1 MTDDSLPGTGLP
13 QWFIAG
19 VPGSIERRVR
29 FRYYIMMQNT
39 YSNIIAAIGNT
50 PLIEIQRLNPNKKVR
65 VFAKLESF
73 NPGGSIKDR
82 VALYMVEQAEKRG
95 ELTKDKIILE
105 ATSGNTG
112 IGLAMVAAAKGY
124 HLCVIMS
131 ESASEE
137 RKRILKALGAELNFT
152 PANLGTD
159 GAIEVAYQRIRE
171 NPDRYFATDQ
181 FNNYDNVLAH
191 YYGTAEEIW
200 RQTEGEVTMVVAT
213 LGTTGT
219 AMGISKRLKE
229 YAKSVRIVGVEPYLQ
244 HKIQGLKNMKES
256 YRPGIYNKNLL
267 DEKVNILDEEAF
279 EMARRMA
286 QEEGIFVGMSSGAA
300 MHVALQQAKG
310 LDEGLIVVICPDGG
324 ERYLSTEL
332 FADKENSTLKFYN
345 SLTREKT
352 FFRPINPQMV
362 LMHSCGPTVHE
373 IPHLG
378 SLRRFAVSDLI
389 RRYLEFKGF
398 PVRHVMNIID
408 LADRSIKGAE
418 RANTDL
424 SEYTQ
429 KHTTAFLRDM
439 NILNIKEGDEYPR
452 ASENVPRMIE
462 LVEKLVQKGF
472 AYEKLRS
479 VYFDISKLQDYGR
492 LSNIDLKRVKH
503 GLTVDLDDYEKDSPG
518 DFTLLKRTT
527 LSELKKGIYFQT
539 RWGSVRPSWHLECAS
554 ISLDHLGDTFDI
566 HSSGNDIIFPHCE
579 NVMAIGRAATGKMMA
594 NYWLNTELV
603 MTDGKKMSR
612 SLSNTMTIEDLEKKG
627 FSGKEIRFF
636 LLSLHYRKSLN
647 FTWGALETAKN
658 TVRRINGF
666 VQRLLRS
673 PDGAG
678 YPDTDQL
685 LYALKKQFS
694 DEMDDDLNISGAL
707 AALFEFVRQVNPPL
721 VEGLLAPVE
730 KEHVLE
736 AMRKIDSVLG
746 IMTFQKQSISP
757 EALQL
762 LQKREDLRKR
772 AEWKAAD
779 EIRKQ
784 LDGMGIEVHDTPD
797 GITWTLK

>member
-1 MTDDSLPGTGLP
+1 M
-13 QWFIAG
+13 
-19 VPGSIERRVR
+19 E
-29 FRYYIMMQNT
+29 NT
-39 YSNIIAAIGNT
+39 YSNIAHAIGNT
-50 PLIEIQRLNPNKKVR
+50 PLIEIQDLNPNKKVR

-82 VALYMVEQAEKRG
+82 IALYMVEQAEKRG

-124 HLCVIMS
+124 RLCVIMS

-137 RKRILKALGAELNFT
+137 RKRILKALGAELDYT

-171 NPDRYFATDQ
+171 NPDLYFGTDQ
-181 FNNYDNVLAH
+181 FNNHDNVMAH

-200 RQTEGEVTMVVAT
+200 RQTDGAVTMVVTT

-219 AMGISKRLKE
+219 AMGISRRLKE
-229 YAKSVRIVGVEPYLQ
+229 YNSKIRIVGVEPYLQ

-256 YRPGIYNKNLL
+256 YRPGIYDKNRL
-267 DEKVNILDEEAF
+267 DEKFNILDEDAF
-279 EMARRMA
+279 AMARRMA

-300 MHVALQQAKG
+300 MHVALKKAKEMS
-310 LDEGLIVVICPDGG
+310 EGLIVVICPDGG

-332 FADKENSTLKFYN
+332 FSDKEKSTLKLYN
-345 SLTREKT
+345 SLTREKV

-362 LMHSCGPTVHE
+362 LMHSCGPTVHD
-373 IPHLG
+373 IPHIG
-378 SLRRFAVSDLI
+378 SLRRFVVSDLI
-389 RRYLEFKGF
+389 RRYLEYKGY

-424 SEYTQ
+424 AEYTQ
-429 KHTTAFLRDM
+429 KNTAAFLRGMD
-439 NILNIKEGDEYPR
+439 ILNIKKGDEYPR
-452 ASENVPRMIE
+452 ASENVPKMLE
-462 LVEKLVQKGF
+462 LVEKLMEKGF

-479 VYFDISKLQDYGR
+479 VYFDISKLHDYGR
-492 LSNIDLKRVKH
+492 LSNIDLSRVKH

-539 RWGSVRPSWHLECAS
+539 RWGSVRPSWHLECAT
-554 ISLDHLGDTFDI
+554 ISLDHLGETFDI

-579 NVMAIGRAATGKMMA
+579 NVMAIGKAATGKMMA

-603 MTDGKKMSR
+603 MADGKKMSR
-612 SLSNTMTIEDLEKKG
+612 SLGNTMTIDDLGKKG
-627 FSGKEIRFF
+627 FTGKEIRFF
-636 LLSLHYRKSLN
+636 LLSLHYRKSLS
-647 FTWGALETAKN
+647 FSWGALETAKN
-658 TVRRINGF
+658 TLRRLNGF
-666 VQRLLRS
+666 IQRLLRS
-673 PDGAG
+673 SDGKG
-678 YPDTDQL
+678 YPDADQF
-685 LYALKKQFS
+685 LYELKKQFS

-707 AALFEFVRQVNPPL
+707 AALFDFVKRVNPPL
-721 VEGLLAPVE
+721 IKGLLQVGE

-736 AMRKIDSVLG
+736 TMRKIDSVLG
-746 IMTFQKQSISP
+746 VMTFQEQNLAP
-757 EALQL
+757 EAFRL
-762 LQKREDLRKR
+762 LQARDDHRKK
-772 AEWKAAD
+772 AEWAAAD
-779 EIRKQ
+779 QIRKQ
-784 LDGMGIEVHDTPD
+784 LSEMGIAVHDTPE
-797 GITWTLK
+797 GMTWTLKQ